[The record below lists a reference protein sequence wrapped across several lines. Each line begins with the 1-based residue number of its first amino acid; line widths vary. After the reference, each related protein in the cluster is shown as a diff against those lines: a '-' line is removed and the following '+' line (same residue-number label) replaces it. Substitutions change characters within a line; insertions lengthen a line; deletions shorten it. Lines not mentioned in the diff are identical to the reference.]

1 MLGYVIHDE
10 TDGSERMEALARLLA
25 ARGLRLGGAVQVN
38 SGGGGDCTCD
48 MELSVL
54 GANAAPIRISQ
65 ALGPGSRGCRLD
77 PDALERAVG
86 LALSALAGADL
97 VLVNKFGKQESLG
110 RGFRELIAESLGQ
123 DIPVLTAVAPDYLP
137 AFHDFTGGDAT
148 LLTWDAAADWC
159 LRPRDAAA

>member
-10 TDGSERMEALARLLA
+10 TDDSERMQALARLLA

-38 SGGGGDCTCD
+38 SGGGDCTCD

-54 GANAAPIRISQ
+54 GAETAPIRISQ

-77 PDALERAVG
+77 PDALERAVA

-123 DIPVLTAVAPDYLP
+123 GIPVLTAVAPDYLP
-137 AFHDFTGGDAT
+137 AFLDFTGGEAT
-148 LLTWDAAADWC
+148 LLDWDTAADWC

>member
-10 TDGSERMEALARLLA
+10 TDGSDRMAALARLLA

-38 SGGGGDCTCD
+38 SAGGDCACD
-48 MELSVL
+48 MDLSVL
-54 GANAAPIRISQ
+54 GADAAPIRISQ
-65 ALGPGSRGCRLD
+65 ALGPGSRSCRLD

-123 DIPVLTAVAPDYLP
+123 GIPVLTAVAPDYLP
-137 AFHDFTGGDAT
+137 AFHDFTGGEAT
-148 LLTWDAAADWC
+148 LLGWNTAADWC
-159 LRPRDAAA
+159 LRPRGAAA

>member
-1 MLGYVIHDE
+1 MLGYVIHDD
-10 TDGSERMEALARLLA
+10 TDGSDRMAALARLLA

-38 SGGGGDCTCD
+38 STGGDCTMD
-48 MELSVL
+48 LAVL
-54 GANAAPIRISQ
+54 GTDAAPIRISQ
-65 ALGPGSRGCRLD
+65 ALGPGSKGCRLD

-110 RGFRELIAESLGQ
+110 RGFRELIAESLSRG
-123 DIPVLTAVAPDYLP
+123 IPVLTAVAPDYLP

-148 LLTWDAAADWC
+148 LLNWDDAPDWC
-159 LRPRDAAA
+159 LRPRGAAA

>member
-10 TDGSERMEALARLLA
+10 TDGSDRMAALARLLA

-38 SGGGGDCTCD
+38 SGGGGNCS

-54 GANAAPIRISQ
+54 GTDAAPIRISQ
-65 ALGPGSRGCRLD
+65 ALGPGSQGCRLD
-77 PDALERAVG
+77 PDALERAVA

-123 DIPVLTAVAPDYLP
+123 GIPVLTAVAPDYLP
-137 AFHDFTGGDAT
+137 AFLDFTGGEAT
-148 LLTWDAAADWC
+148 LLDWDTAADWC